1 MARCYKNGRAKA
13 LLFVAILF
21 RYLIYT
27 FLIFQEFYPLYNRI
41 ITKMRSDREKEGGK
55 KMYGNYNTG
64 YGMNPYQQQL
74 AQNRLNQMEQQ
85 YNVGT
90 YQPNNYQ
97 MQNNQQMGTMQVLK
111 GRPVSSY
118 DEAKASMIDL
128 DGTLFVFT
136 DIANNCIYTKQILL
150 DGSAELKTYVLQ
162 EQKQGETKRDNRNN
176 TQYVLRE
183 DFERTIGEL
192 NRQIEGLKEVM
203 PYDATDGKPNV
214 KK

>member
-1 MARCYKNGRAKA
+1 
-13 LLFVAILF
+13 
-21 RYLIYT
+21 
-27 FLIFQEFYPLYNRI
+27 
-41 ITKMRSDREKEGGK
+41 
-55 KMYGNYNTG
+55 MYGNYNTG

-97 MQNNQQMGTMQVLK
+97 MQNTQQMGTQMQVLK

-136 DIANNCIYTKQILL
+136 DIANHCIYTKQILL

-162 EQKQGETKRDNRNN
+162 EQKQNETKRS
-176 TQYVLRE
+176 
-183 DFERTIGEL
+183 GEL
-192 NRQIEGLKEVM
+192 NEGYVSKKDFDITVKELHKQIEGLKEAL
-203 PYDATDGKPNV
+203 PYDTADGKSDI

>member
-1 MARCYKNGRAKA
+1 
-13 LLFVAILF
+13 
-21 RYLIYT
+21 
-27 FLIFQEFYPLYNRI
+27 
-41 ITKMRSDREKEGGK
+41 
-55 KMYGNYNTG
+55 MYGNYNTG

-97 MQNNQQMGTMQVLK
+97 MQNNQQMGAQMQVIK

-136 DIANNCIYTKQILL
+136 DIANHCIYTKQILL

-162 EQKQGETKRDNRNN
+162 EQKQNETKRS
-176 TQYVLRE
+176 
-183 DFERTIGEL
+183 GEL
-192 NRQIEGLKEVM
+192 NEGYVLKKDFDITVKELHKQIEGLKEAL
-203 PYDATDGKPNV
+203 PYDTADGKSDI

>member
-1 MARCYKNGRAKA
+1 
-13 LLFVAILF
+13 
-21 RYLIYT
+21 
-27 FLIFQEFYPLYNRI
+27 
-41 ITKMRSDREKEGGK
+41 
-55 KMYGNYNTG
+55 MYGNYNTG
-64 YGMNPYQQQL
+64 YGMSPYQQQL
-74 AQNRLNQMEQQ
+74 AQNRLNQIEQQ

-90 YQPNNYQ
+90 YQPNGYQ
-97 MQNNQQMGTMQVLK
+97 MYNNQQMGAQMQVLK

-128 DGTLFVFT
+128 DGSLFVFT

-162 EQKQGETKRDNRNN
+162 EQKKDETKRDNRNN

-183 DFERTIGEL
+183 DFERIIGEL
-192 NRQIEGLKEVM
+192 NRQIEWLKEVM
-203 PYDATDGKPNV
+203 TYDTADGKSDV

>member
-1 MARCYKNGRAKA
+1 M
-13 LLFVAILF
+13 
-21 RYLIYT
+21 
-27 FLIFQEFYPLYNRI
+27 YN
-41 ITKMRSDREKEGGK
+41 
-55 KMYGNYNTG
+55 YTG

-74 AQNRLNQMEQQ
+74 TQNRIAQMEQQ
-85 YNVGT
+85 YN
-90 YQPNNYQ
+90 YQQPY
-97 MQNNQQMGTMQVLK
+97 MQNQNQTQMIK

-128 DGTLFVFT
+128 DGSLFVFT

-162 EQKQGETKRDNRNN
+162 EQKQGETKRENGNK
-176 TQYVLRE
+176 TQQYVLRE
-183 DFERTIGEL
+183 DFERIVGDL

>member
-1 MARCYKNGRAKA
+1 
-13 LLFVAILF
+13 
-21 RYLIYT
+21 
-27 FLIFQEFYPLYNRI
+27 
-41 ITKMRSDREKEGGK
+41 
-55 KMYGNYNTG
+55 MYSNYNTG
-64 YGMNPYQQQL
+64 YGMNPYQQQI

-85 YNVGT
+85 YNNVGT

-97 MQNNQQMGTMQVLK
+97 MQNSQQMGTMQVLK

-136 DIANNCIYTKQILL
+136 DIANHCIYTKQILL

-162 EQKQGETKRDNRNN
+162 EQKQNETKQSGETN
-176 TQYVLRE
+176 TEYVLKK
-183 DFERTIGEL
+183 DFDKTVKEFHK
-192 NRQIEGLKEVM
+192 QIEGLKEAL
-203 PYDATDGKPNV
+203 PYDTADGKSDV

>member
-1 MARCYKNGRAKA
+1 
-13 LLFVAILF
+13 
-21 RYLIYT
+21 
-27 FLIFQEFYPLYNRI
+27 
-41 ITKMRSDREKEGGK
+41 
-55 KMYGNYNTG
+55 MYGNYNTG

-74 AQNRLNQMEQQ
+74 AQNRLNQIEQQ

-90 YQPNNYQ
+90 YQPNGYQ
-97 MQNNQQMGTMQVLK
+97 MYNNQQMGTQMQVLK

-128 DGTLFVFT
+128 DGSLFVFT

-150 DGSAELKTYVLQ
+150 DGSAELKTYALQ
-162 EQKQGETKRDNRNN
+162 EQRQGETKRDNRNN

-183 DFERTIGEL
+183 DFERIVGEL

-203 PYDATDGKPNV
+203 PYDTADGKSDV